1 VDTVAR
7 YGGDEFAV
15 VLPETDDGAAQE
27 MARRVEARLAQESE
41 EPRLTVSLGVSVYP
55 RDGETA
61 EALLGRADL
70 VLYEMKARQSPR
82 LRPWQDRAALE

>member
-15 VLPETDDGAAQE
+15 VLPETDEGAAQE
-27 MARRVEARLAQESE
+27 MARRVESRLTQDVEV
-41 EPRLTVSLGVSVYP
+41 PRLTVSLGVSVYP

-61 EALLGRADL
+61 EALLGRADGI
-70 VLYEMKARQSPR
+70 LYAMKARQSPR
-82 LRPWQDRAALE
+82 VRAGQDRTAPE